1 MSGMTCD
8 VNGCKW
14 NDGNGN
20 CECEGIYISDCE
32 TGEPMCMS
40 AEFEDESEIQRRCGM
55 EKMLFTNNS
64 RKMLGIPLRRKKDKR
79 RRVYT
84 RNRAEEDLEALLN
97 YWDGKWDDIGSKTA
111 AGSPTK

>member
-1 MSGMTCD
+1 MG
-8 VNGCKW
+8 
-14 NDGNGN
+14 
-20 CECEGIYISDCE
+20 
-32 TGEPMCMS
+32 
-40 AEFEDESEIQRRCGM
+40 
-55 EKMLFTNNS
+55 KMLFTNNS
-64 RKMLGIPLRRKKDKR
+64 RKMLGIPIRRKKDKR